1 MDKEQIYLEAKS
13 ELQVMIV
20 KKKSENEGLQNFD
33 VWNLREK
40 TNKARNAWR
49 AEQRKLKVMV
59 SEPILREQIA
69 KEIVDKCK
77 KETWTIYTDIGNF
90 EVTGCPQET
99 GEDGT
104 ILACS
109 HIEDAQIVRGQK

>member
-1 MDKEQIYLEAKS
+1 MCRECSYFVDERDYREVEA
-13 ELQVMIV
+13 E
-20 KKKSENEGLQNFD
+20 
-33 VWNLREK
+33 
-40 TNKARNAWR
+40 
-49 AEQRKLKVMV
+49 
-59 SEPILREQIA
+59 LREQIA
-69 KEIVDKCK
+69 KEIMDKCK

-109 HIEDAQIVRGQK
+109 HIEDAQIVRGKE

>member
-20 KKKSENEGLQNFD
+20 KKKSENEGLRNFD
-33 VWNLREK
+33 VWILREK

-59 SEPILREQIA
+59 SESELREQYA
-69 KEIVDKCK
+69 KKVEKLSD
-77 KETWTIYTDIGNF
+77 EYT
-90 EVTGCPQET
+90 CPRLPHPA
-99 GEDGT
+99 GMSSCDYCDGHQDGMY
-104 ILACS
+104 LA
-109 HIEDAQIVRGQK
+109 AQIVRGQK

>member
-1 MDKEQIYLEAKS
+1 MSLDEILKKLWQNGYQINQWEDLKS
-13 ELQVMIV
+13 ELRVYYG
-20 KKKSENEGLQNFD
+20 K
-33 VWNLREK
+33 
-40 TNKARNAWR
+40 
-49 AEQRKLKVMV
+49 
-59 SEPILREQIA
+59 QIA
-69 KEIVDKCK
+69 KEIMDKCK

-109 HIEDAQIVRGQK
+109 HIEDAQIVRGKE